1 MSHIIKKT
9 LARNNVAE
17 VILAEYADEIH
28 SFDVLVKTAFL
39 DIKGTALGR
48 LNAAK
53 HLNHPGTLDIID
65 FGVCSKCKPKKHYI
79 STRHVPGVT
88 LTQVLSRFDS
98 MDRKIPHSLVMHV
111 ITSLCNSLEIIHDF
125 YGSKKDKEMM
135 YHGAICPDN
144 VFITFDGDVC
154 FIDSGIADQLK
165 YRFTGESIVENG
177 RTIYHHPDV
186 IMGSAVK
193 RHHEIYSMGILLFRM
208 LVEEKSFVRF
218 FDDGGSRNLKH
229 VKKLI
234 PSIPSAMEKII
245 DRATRFRGLSKF
257 AKYEQVTDVYHDL
270 LDYAIASSVKFEKNI
285 TSLLL
290 YVLFPESTDHSPVKD
305 QIQLQNALEYIQKS
319 NDNCLR
325 TFLTEK
331 FNIYE
336 MTDSISDQYQI
347 LNMNVSTDLSQVNY
361 YRPIKDDSRLINPMH
376 AETVKIETISDQN
389 IQNVESIQVQ
399 SPDDQHVTEV
409 SRLVE
414 INTVAKN
421 RHAVTKNEKKY
432 SFTDFQPVKV
442 VFPHKTIQTFSK
454 IIKARSIID
463 THIIELPSE
472 TENNVRQQNESFER
486 GDKNRIK
493 ASTMDSFAVLQYE
506 KGYPKKEKIIESFS
520 KILKKE
526 SISV

>member
-28 SFDVLVKTAFL
+28 SFNVMVKTAFL
-39 DIKGTALGR
+39 DIKGTALAR

-53 HLNHPGTLDIID
+53 HLNHPGTLEIID
-65 FGVCSKCKPKKHYI
+65 FGVCTNSKPQKHYI

-88 LTQVLSRFDS
+88 LTQVLSRFDN

-111 ITSLCNSLEIIHDF
+111 ITSLCNTLEFIHDF

-154 FIDSGIADQLK
+154 FIDSGVADQLK

-177 RTIYHHPDV
+177 RTIYHHPD
-186 IMGSAVK
+186 IAMGSSVK

-218 FDDGGSRNLKH
+218 FEGGGSRNLKH

-234 PSIPSAMEKII
+234 PSIPSAIEKII

-257 AKYEQVTDVYHDL
+257 AKYEQIADVYHDL
-270 LDYAIASSVKFEKNI
+270 LDYAIASSVKFEKTI

-290 YVLFPESTDHSPVKD
+290 YVLFPERTDHSPVKD
-305 QIQLQNALEYIQKS
+305 QIQVQNALECIQKS
-319 NDNCLR
+319 NDNSLR

-331 FNIYE
+331 FNINE
-336 MTDSISDQYQI
+336 MTNSISDQYQI

-361 YRPIKDDSRLINPMH
+361 YGPETDSRLINPIH

-389 IQNVESIQVQ
+389 VQKLQVQ
-399 SPDDQHVTEV
+399 SPDNQQVTETG
-409 SRLVE
+409 RLIE
-414 INTVAKN
+414 ADAVATN
-421 RHAVTKNEKKY
+421 QHAVTKNEKKHV
-432 SFTDFQPVKV
+432 FTDLQPVKV
-442 VFPHKTIQTFSK
+442 VLPQKSVQAFSK

-463 THIIELPSE
+463 THVIEIPSE
-472 TENNVRQQNESFER
+472 TGKNVHPQNKSFER

-493 ASTMDSFAVLQYE
+493 ASTTDSFSVLQQ
-506 KGYPKKEKIIESFS
+506 KNGYPKKDKIIESFS